1 MMWMKEGMT
10 GFMTDS
16 SPRMDENLAYCPGG
30 REGERERERE
40 RELFCKMGFSAAE
53 FQQKN
58 KGLTENLLN

>member
-30 REGERERERE
+30 RERERERE
-40 RELFCKMGFSAAE
+40 RESSSAKWDSLQPN
-53 FQQKN
+53 FNRKI
-58 KGLTENLLN
+58 KDSLRIY